1 MSSKSNRANLHL
13 LNIGC
18 YNIANKQCVIH
29 ETPNPQSMPVDWGF
43 FWCIGISKQDQS
55 LSNQYLNRDIITP
68 TIIGAIKNSNNVL
81 NMISPPSMLYAQ
93 KWLGDNVIITI
104 N

>member
-43 FWCIGISKQDQS
+43 FGVLVSPSEIN
-55 LSNQYLNRDIITP
+55 LYLTNI
-68 TIIGAIKNSNNVL
+68 
-81 NMISPPSMLYAQ
+81 
-93 KWLGDNVIITI
+93 
-104 N
+104 